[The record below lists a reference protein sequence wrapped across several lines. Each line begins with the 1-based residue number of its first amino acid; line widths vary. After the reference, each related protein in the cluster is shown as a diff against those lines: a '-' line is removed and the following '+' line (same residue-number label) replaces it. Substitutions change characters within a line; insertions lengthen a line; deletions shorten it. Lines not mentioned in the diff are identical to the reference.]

1 MNVSSGEYCSWFFDG
16 ELGPE
21 FIVSLRFGDNLL
33 INRSLVA
40 AEISICLFT
49 SDNLNVP
56 CLPYVLSRGIG
67 NSAGG

>member
-1 MNVSSGEYCSWFFDG
+1 MSVSSGEYCSWFFDG

-33 INRSLVA
+33 INKTLVA
-40 AEISICLFT
+40 AEITICLFNE
-49 SDNLNVP
+49 DINVP
-56 CLPYVLSRGIG
+56 CLPYVLARGIG